1 MSRNPDADEG
11 HHKGMNFVQFAESH
25 GLLIRRLMPS
35 EKVQRCQ
42 TVTKPSHKNGAY
54 WFDGRSGWVWN
65 WENGQESAAWWNDP
79 NAKPPSAE
87 DQRKI
92 NRRKAEIA
100 RAIAAKQAAAVERTR
115 EAMRCA
121 VNGEHGYLKAKSRGK
136 AHALAKVKVPVLDE
150 RIAIIPM
157 WDYITGELLG
167 MQKIWLK
174 DNAWTKEF
182 EPGTRASMACHR
194 IGRGAIEIG
203 CEGYATGLS
212 IHEAIKSGSLD
223 AHVVVCFNADN
234 LLKIAKVGKMHC
246 LFADNDRLADSHAK
260 LGFTE
265 GVGQRVAKQ
274 ARIPFAISPLQG
286 EDANDMHARVG
297 TFGLQCVIAR
307 LMADVTY

>member
-1 MSRNPDADEG
+1 
-11 HHKGMNFVQFAESH
+11 MNFVQFAESH
-25 GLLIRRLMPS
+25 GLLIRRLIPS
-35 EKVQRCQ
+35 DKVQRCQ
-42 TVTKPSHKNGAY
+42 TVAKPSHKNGAY
-54 WFDGRSGWVWN
+54 WFDGQSGWVWN

-79 NAKPPSAE
+79 NSKPPTAE

-115 EAMRCA
+115 DAMRSA

-234 LLKIAKVGKMHC
+234 LLKIAKAGKMHC

-274 ARIPFAISPLQG
+274 AGIPFAISPIQG

-297 TFGLQCVIAR
+297 TFGLLAEIIRMISMVR
-307 LMADVTY
+307 